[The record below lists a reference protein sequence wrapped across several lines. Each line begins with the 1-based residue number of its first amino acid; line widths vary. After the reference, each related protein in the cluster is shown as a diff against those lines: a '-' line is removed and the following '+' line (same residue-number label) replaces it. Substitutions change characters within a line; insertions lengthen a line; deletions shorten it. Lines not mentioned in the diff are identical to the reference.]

1 MSDVA
6 LQINGRTYRVRA
18 KDGEEEKLRRAGEL
32 VDERCRIAKQAM
44 GSVSDSSLFFY
55 VALMLADDA
64 VEGGAVP
71 ATAPARTD
79 DATVERVDTLA
90 AALESLADR
99 LERAAQAS

>member
-18 KDGEEEKLRRAGEL
+18 KDGEEDKLRRAGEL

-55 VALMLADDA
+55 VALMLAD
-64 VEGGAVP
+64 
-71 ATAPARTD
+71 
-79 DATVERVDTLA
+79 
-90 AALESLADR
+90 R